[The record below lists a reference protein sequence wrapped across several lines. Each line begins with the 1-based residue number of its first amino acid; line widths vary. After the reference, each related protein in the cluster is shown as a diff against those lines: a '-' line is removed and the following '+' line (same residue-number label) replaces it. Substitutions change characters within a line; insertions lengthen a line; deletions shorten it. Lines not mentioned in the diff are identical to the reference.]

1 MQIQQTRVKVL
12 ATSNELEQEQL
23 IPVFHS
29 WIRESRL
36 GDQLLID
43 VADYRHV
50 PKGPGVMLIG
60 DQGHYSLDE
69 MGGARGLAYARKRD
83 SIGDAAPRV
92 AEALRAA
99 LTACE
104 ALQNETSLGGKL
116 GFDPAK
122 LEIHVMSR
130 LTAPNTAASYESFR
144 PILVELL
151 TQVYDGAELS
161 VVHLDHDR
169 QPFGVRVEVTGEH
182 TIADL
187 LTRIPS

>member
-12 ATSNELEQEQL
+12 ATSNELDQEQL
-23 IPVFHS
+23 IPVFHD

-50 PKGPGVMLIG
+50 SKGPGIMLIG
-60 DQGHYSLDE
+60 DEGHYSLDE
-69 MGGARGLAYARKRD
+69 AGGARGLAYARKRD
-83 SIGDAAPRV
+83 AIGDAAPRV
-92 AEALRAA
+92 AESLRAA

-116 GFDPAK
+116 RFDPGK
-122 LEIHVMSR
+122 LQIHVISR

-144 PILVELL
+144 PVLVELL

-161 VVHLDHDR
+161 IEHLENAR
-169 QPFGVRVEVTGEH
+169 QPFGVRVEITGEH

-187 LTRIPS
+187 LARIPS